1 MDKIALLEN
10 LERLAHKL
18 RKLGLHPVTRLGR
31 YLLLHSLHTVRYV
44 NLFCKRGDLYA

>member
-31 YLLLHSLHTVRYV
+31 YSLHPVKGY
-44 NLFCKRGDLYA
+44 NHSG